1 MPIALSG
8 SVRFPFLIICLSI
21 SLTGVSCTGGG
32 STESSD
38 SPALKGNNR
47 PPVIKSARILNS
59 PLLLT
64 RPVEVQIEA
73 EDPEREPISFH
84 YRWYLDNVLLAGQT
98 SSTLPTEQL
107 KRGQSV
113 VVEITPADGTQ
124 KGEAYRTASVVV
136 ANTPPSITSVVLSQQ
151 TIETGGRLEAQV
163 EASDPDHDLVDL
175 TYRWLKNDVVIK
187 EGEEPFLMMPGLNPQ
202 DQIAV
207 EVTAHDPSATGDPL
221 RSNVLT
227 VGNRPPKILSVPPA
241 SGGTSPYEYMVKA
254 VDPDGDHVA
263 FQLETAPPGMT
274 INEKS
279 GQIVWSIPSDQQ
291 GIFRVKVVA
300 QDGQG
305 GSAFQEFDLTLS
317 APAPPPAKSAGA

>member
-1 MPIALSG
+1 MPRGPSS
-8 SVRFPFLIICLSI
+8 SVQFLILIACLSL

-38 SPALKGNNR
+38 SPSLKGNNR
-47 PPVIKSARILNS
+47 PPVITSARILNS
-59 PLLLT
+59 PLQLT
-64 RPVEVQIEA
+64 KPVEVQIDA

-84 YRWYLDNVLLAGQT
+84 YRWFLDNVPLAGQT
-98 SSTLPTEQL
+98 SSTLPTGQL
-107 KRGQSV
+107 KRGQAV
-113 VVEITPADGTQ
+113 AVEITPADGTQ
-124 KGEAYRTASVVV
+124 KGEAYRTGSVVV
-136 ANTPPSITSVVLSQQ
+136 ENTPPSITSVVLSQQ

-187 EGEEPFLMMPGLNPQ
+187 EGGEPFLMMTGLNAQ

-241 SGGTSPYEYMVKA
+241 SGATSPYEYMVKA

-317 APAPPPAKSAGA
+317 AAAPPPSKPAGT

>member
-1 MPIALSG
+1 MSLSG
-8 SVRFPFLIICLSI
+8 SVRFSLLIACL
-21 SLTGVSCTGGG
+21 LMALAGVSCTGGS
-32 STESSD
+32 STESSGV
-38 SPALKGNNR
+38 PLAIGNNR
-47 PPVIKSARILNS
+47 PPVIKSAKFLNT

-64 RPVEVQIEA
+64 RPVEVQIDA
-73 EDPEREPISFH
+73 EDPEREPISFQ
-84 YRWYLDNVLLAGQT
+84 YRWYIDNVLLADQT
-98 SSTLPTEQL
+98 SSSLPSEQL
-107 KRGQSV
+107 RRGKTV
-113 VVEITPADGTQ
+113 VVEITPADGSQ
-124 KGEAYRTASVVV
+124 KGEAYRTAPVVV
-136 ANTPPSITSVVLSQQ
+136 GNTPPTITSVVLSQQ
-151 TIETGGRLEAQV
+151 TTETGGRVEAQV

-187 EGEEPFLMMPGLNPQ
+187 EGEEPFLVTTGLIPQ

-207 EVTAHDPSATGDPL
+207 EVTAHDPSGAGSPI
-221 RSNVLT
+221 RSAALM

-241 SGGTSPYEYMVKA
+241 SDAKSPYEYMVKA
-254 VDPDGDHVA
+254 VDPDGDRMT

-279 GQIVWSIPSDQQ
+279 GQIVWSLPSDQH

-317 APAPPPAKSAGA
+317 APAPPPAKPAGA